1 MGEYAKYHGHEIKI
15 GTCESMYYLRHR
27 DRWNVTALRGN
38 VDPVKDVHALRFR
51 FPWPDEDHIAPGGG
65 FEKFDRGVAVPASF
79 DLGELRGSFDHHR
92 VQFVAR
98 QGYMLS
104 LPCPEGPTP
113 PNVTRNGFAGA
124 LFLTAQ
130 KDVIGVGVVPIL
142 RCACGAL
149 MRLEDHASIEAL
161 AVAFRSEADRQCA
174 TSAPAF
180 YHGIADRLL
189 AGIGIDAGHSDTFT
203 DQTMQ
208 TLDTPTA
215 NG

>member
-1 MGEYAKYHGHEIKI
+1 
-15 GTCESMYYLRHR
+15 
-27 DRWNVTALRGN
+27 
-38 VDPVKDVHALRFR
+38 
-51 FPWPDEDHIAPGGG
+51 
-65 FEKFDRGVAVPASF
+65 
-79 DLGELRGSFDHHR
+79 
-92 VQFVAR
+92 
-98 QGYMLS
+98 
-104 LPCPEGPTP
+104 
-113 PNVTRNGFAGA
+113 

-149 MRLEDHASIEAL
+149 MRLEDHATIEAL

-189 AGIGIDAGHSDTFT
+189 AGIGIAPDTGETFT
-203 DQTMQ
+203 IPTIR